1 MNSRVEQKATTPA
14 ADIAR
19 YAVSLLLVIGGIV
32 AFYWF
37 EDQWPTAVRVLAV
50 VAGLVLATV
59 VFLTSLKGVQT
70 REFLSEARFELR
82 KVVWPTREE
91 ATRTT
96 WVVVAVGILIALMLA
111 VFDFFIQ
118 AAVKWILAA

>member
-1 MNSRVEQKATTPA
+1 VNSRVEQKDTTPA
-14 ADIAR
+14 GDIVR
-19 YAVSLLLVIGGIV
+19 YAVALLLVIGGIV

-37 EDQWPTAVRVLAV
+37 QDQWPTAVRVLAV
-50 VAGLVLATV
+50 VAGLVLGTV
-59 VFLTSLKGVQT
+59 VFLTSFKGMQT

-96 WVVVAVGILIALMLA
+96 WVVAVVVIVIALLLA
-111 VFDFFIQ
+111 LFDVVIQ
-118 AAVKWILAA
+118 WAVKWLLAV

>member
-1 MNSRVEQKATTPA
+1 MTSRVEQKDTTPA
-14 ADIAR
+14 ADIVR

-37 EDQWPTAVRVLAV
+37 QDQWPTAVRVLAV
-50 VAGLVLATV
+50 VVGLVAATG
-59 VFLTSLKGVQT
+59 VFLTSLKGAQT

-91 ATRTT
+91 AIRTT
-96 WVVVAVGILIALMLA
+96 WVVIVVVIVIALMLA

-118 AAVKWILAA
+118 AAVKWVLAA

>member
-1 MNSRVEQKATTPA
+1 MNSRVEQKDTTPA
-14 ADIAR
+14 ADIVR

-37 EDQWPTAVRVLAV
+37 QDQWPTAVRVLAV
-50 VAGLVLATV
+50 VVGLVAATG
-59 VFLTSLKGVQT
+59 VFLTSLKGAQT

-91 ATRTT
+91 AIRTT
-96 WVVVAVGILIALMLA
+96 WVVIVVVIVIALMLA

-118 AAVKWILAA
+118 AAVKWVLAT

>member
-1 MNSRVEQKATTPA
+1 MNSRVEQKDTTSPG
-14 ADIAR
+14 DLAR
-19 YAVSLLLVIGGIV
+19 YAASLLLVIAGMV

-37 EDQWPTAVRVLAV
+37 QDEWPTAVRVLAV
-50 VAGLVLATV
+50 VAGLVLGTV
-59 VFLTSLKGVQT
+59 VFLTSFKGAQT

-96 WVVVAVGILIALMLA
+96 VVVVVVVILISLMLA
-111 VFDFFIQ
+111 FFDVIIQ
-118 AAVKWILAA
+118 WAVKWLLAV

>member
-1 MNSRVEQKATTPA
+1 MNSRVEQKDTTPA
-14 ADIAR
+14 ADIVR
-19 YAVSLLLVIGGIV
+19 YAVSLLLLAGGIV

-37 EDQWPTAVRVLAV
+37 EDQWATAFRVLAV
-50 VAGLVLATV
+50 VAGLLLGTV
-59 VFLTSLKGVQT
+59 VFLTSLKGVRT

-96 WVVVAVGILIALMLA
+96 WVVGVVVIIIALLLA
-111 VFDFFIQ
+111 LFDFFIQ
-118 AAVKWILAA
+118 MAVKWILSL

>member
-1 MNSRVEQKATTPA
+1 MNSRVEQKDTTPA
-14 ADIAR
+14 ADIVR

-37 EDQWPTAVRVLAV
+37 QDQWPTAVRVLAV
-50 VAGLVLATV
+50 GVGLVAATG
-59 VFLTSLKGVQT
+59 VFLTSLKGAQT

-91 ATRTT
+91 AIRTT
-96 WVVVAVGILIALMLA
+96 WVVIVVVIVIALMLA

-118 AAVKWILAA
+118 AAVKWVLAA

>member
-1 MNSRVEQKATTPA
+1 MNSRVEQKDSTPA
-14 ADIAR
+14 GDIVR
-19 YAVSLLLVIGGIV
+19 YAVALLLVIGGIV

-37 EDQWPTAVRVLAV
+37 QDQWPTAVRVLAV
-50 VAGLVLATV
+50 VAGLVLGTV
-59 VFLTSLKGVQT
+59 VFLTSFKGVQT

-96 WVVVAVGILIALMLA
+96 WVVAVVIIVIALLLA
-111 VFDFFIQ
+111 LFDLVIQ
-118 AAVKWILAA
+118 WAVKWLLAV

>member
-1 MNSRVEQKATTPA
+1 MNSRVEQKDTTPA
-14 ADIAR
+14 ADIVR
-19 YAVSLLLVIGGIV
+19 YAVSWLLVIGGIV

-37 EDQWPTAVRVLAV
+37 QDQWPTAVRVLAV
-50 VAGLVLATV
+50 VVGLVAATG

-91 ATRTT
+91 AIRTT
-96 WVVVAVGILIALMLA
+96 WVVIVVVIVIALMLA
-111 VFDFFIQ
+111 LFDVVIQ
-118 AAVKWILAA
+118 WAVKWVLAA

>member
-1 MNSRVEQKATTPA
+1 MNSRVEQKDTTPA
-14 ADIAR
+14 ADIVR

-37 EDQWPTAVRVLAV
+37 QDQWPRAVRVLAV
-50 VAGLVLATV
+50 VVGLVAATG
-59 VFLTSLKGVQT
+59 VFLTSLKGAQT

-91 ATRTT
+91 AIRTT
-96 WVVVAVGILIALMLA
+96 WVVIVVVIVIALMLA

-118 AAVKWILAA
+118 AAVKWVLAA

>member
-1 MNSRVEQKATTPA
+1 MNSRVEQKDTTPA
-14 ADIAR
+14 ADIVR

-37 EDQWPTAVRVLAV
+37 QDQWPTAVRVLAV
-50 VAGLVLATV
+50 VVGLVAATG
-59 VFLTSLKGVQT
+59 VFLTSLKGAQT

-91 ATRTT
+91 AIRTT
-96 WVVVAVGILIALMLA
+96 WVVIVVVIVIALMLA
-111 VFDFFIQ
+111 VFVFFIQ
-118 AAVKWILAA
+118 AAVKWVLAT

>member
-1 MNSRVEQKATTPA
+1 MNSRVEQKDTTPA
-14 ADIAR
+14 ADIVR

-37 EDQWPTAVRVLAV
+37 QDQWPTAVRVLAV
-50 VAGLVLATV
+50 VVGLVAATG
-59 VFLTSLKGVQT
+59 VFLTSLKGAQT

-91 ATRTT
+91 AIRTT
-96 WVVVAVGILIALMLA
+96 WVVIVVVIVIALMLA

-118 AAVKWILAA
+118 AAVKWVLAA

>member
-1 MNSRVEQKATTPA
+1 MNSRVEHKDATPA
-14 ADIAR
+14 GDIVR

-37 EDQWPTAVRVLAV
+37 EDQWATAFRVLAV
-50 VAGLVLATV
+50 VAGLVLGTV

-82 KVVWPTREE
+82 KVVWPTRQE
-91 ATRTT
+91 AMRTT
-96 WVVVAVGILIALMLA
+96 WVVVLVVIIMSL
-111 VFDFFIQ
+111 
-118 AAVKWILAA
+118 ILAAFDVVIQRLVKLLLGQ

>member
-1 MNSRVEQKATTPA
+1 MNSRVEQKDTTPA
-14 ADIAR
+14 ADIVR

-37 EDQWPTAVRVLAV
+37 EGQWPTAVRVLAV
-50 VAGLVLATV
+50 VVGLVAATG

-91 ATRTT
+91 AIRTT
-96 WVVVAVGILIALMLA
+96 WVVIVVVIVIALMLA

-118 AAVKWILAA
+118 GAVKWVLAA

>member
-1 MNSRVEQKATTPA
+1 MNSRVEQKDTTPA
-14 ADIAR
+14 ADIVR
-19 YAVSLLLVIGGIV
+19 YAASLLLLAGGIV

-59 VFLTSLKGVQT
+59 VFLTSVKGVQT
-70 REFLSEARFELR
+70 RGFLSEARFELR

-96 WVVVAVGILIALMLA
+96 WVVIAVVILIALMLA
-111 VFDFFIQ
+111 LFDLVIQ
-118 AAVKWILAA
+118 GAVKWILAA